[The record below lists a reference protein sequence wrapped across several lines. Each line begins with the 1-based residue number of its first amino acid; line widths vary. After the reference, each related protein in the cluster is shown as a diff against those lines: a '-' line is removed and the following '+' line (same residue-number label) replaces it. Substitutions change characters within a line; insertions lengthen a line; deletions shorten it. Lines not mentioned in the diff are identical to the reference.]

1 MDSNL
6 RNKTYQSRRERFLK
20 TKIRRMEQLKKS
32 LNGLKKLSVKSNH
45 AYEEVDVEEIT
56 SFLTTE
62 IYEVIHRFS
71 TTADNR
77 LKYYLQVEK
86 DHYRFLQLN
95 DPELFNLIKDH
106 ANNIEIFLKQD
117 NKDQDIKDLE
127 TQLKEIKQ
135 VILQNSESIG
145 QIKDL
150 LSVQNLNEYKR

>member
-106 ANNIEIFLKQD
+106 ANNIESFLKQD

>member
-1 MDSNL
+1 
-6 RNKTYQSRRERFLK
+6 
-20 TKIRRMEQLKKS
+20 MEQLKKS